1 MRLIPLFAIFLDA
14 EDAALTPATL
24 WSIHSW
30 RWDIGII
37 GPLVVFAALYVV
49 GAVRQRNH
57 GWTRHSLFAAGW
69 LSLVFALDSPLHPL
83 GEQLFSA
90 HMLQHEILILVSA
103 PLIAASHPGATCLW
117 AFMPGQ
123 RAKIGSAVH
132 RVESSPVVQFLI
144 APLTAWIIEAVALW
158 GWHIPS
164 LYQATLRSDTVHAA
178 QHLSFF
184 LSALLFWS
192 ALYGVGRSAMN
203 YGTATFYVF
212 GTAVHCSALGALL
225 TFSTVI
231 WYPAY
236 LKTTSAWGLTPLEDQ
251 QLGGL
256 LMWVPSGVVF
266 ILIGLVLFARWLKE
280 SDKRAALGVVQALAQ
295 QSPAAAS
302 PSAPPIDETVHK

>member
-1 MRLIPLFAIFLDA
+1 MRLVPLLTFLFDPGDA
-14 EDAALTPATL
+14 DLTPATL
-24 WSIHSW
+24 WSFHSW
-30 RWDIGII
+30 RWDLGII
-37 GPLVVFAALYVV
+37 VPLAFFAVLYAL
-49 GAVRQRNH
+49 GALRQRNTE
-57 GWTRHSLFAAGW
+57 WMRHEFFAAGW

-90 HMLQHEILILVSA
+90 HMLQHEILILLSA

-117 AFMPGQ
+117 ALVPRH
-123 RAKIGSAVH
+123 RAGVGSLVH
-132 RVESSPVVQFLI
+132 KVES
-144 APLTAWIIEAVALW
+144 APLVRLITAPLAAWIIEAVALW
-158 GWHIPS
+158 VWHIPA
-164 LYQATLRSDTVHAA
+164 LYQATLASDAIHAA

-192 ALYGVGRSAMN
+192 ALYGVGQSVMN
-203 YGTATFYVF
+203 YGTATLYVF

-236 LKTTSAWGLTPLEDQ
+236 LSTTSAWGLTPLQDQ

-266 ILIGLVLFARWLKE
+266 ILIALVLFARWLGE
-280 SDKRAALGVVQALAQ
+280 SEKRTRLGRVQLI
-295 QSPAAAS
+295 SDS
-302 PSAPPIDETVHK
+302 NSE